1 MFGDSR
7 SDGDLRR
14 WNWVVNTTSS
24 DVGTRSDASSVS
36 VNAQGISPEVGARAK
51 RRPGAAMLVSRYGL
65 VVSWGVVVLIF
76 SLLQPATFA
85 TAADFQTIFSS
96 QAVML
101 VLALALLPSLAAGEY
116 DLSVAGT
123 LGVSLV
129 LVGYLNVVH
138 GWPIGWAIVVAL
150 VAGTTVGLVNVFF
163 IVVIGIDSLVVTL
176 GSGTLLAGVA
186 LGINSLSLGGVS
198 PGLVSAMRFDVFGLQ
213 AAFYYGV
220 VLTLLLWYVF
230 RFTPLGRYLYFV
242 GSGRNVARLTG
253 IRVDQI
259 RIGTLVF
266 GGLVAAFGGIMLA
279 GTNGS
284 VDPTVGPTLL
294 LPAFASAF
302 LGATTITPGRFNA
315 WGTFVAVYFLV
326 TGLTG
331 LELLGLSGWI
341 EQVFYGGSLIVAV
354 AFSKLAGIR
363 AQHGA

>member
-1 MFGDSR
+1 MNTAPSEPGR
-7 SDGDLRR
+7 SAALPAKPGE
-14 WNWVVNTTSS
+14 TTVPSA
-24 DVGTRSDASSVS
+24 GTRA
-36 VNAQGISPEVGARAK
+36 G
-51 RRPGAAMLVSRYGL
+51 RRSGVATLLSRYGL
-65 VVSWGVVVLIF
+65 VVSWGLVVLVF
-76 SLLQPATFA
+76 SLLQPSTFA
-85 TAADFQTIFSS
+85 TATNFQTIFSS

-101 VLALALLPSLAAGEY
+101 VLTLALLPSLAAGEY

-129 LVGYLNVVH
+129 LVGELNVVH
-138 GWPIGWAIVVAL
+138 GWPIGWTIVVAL
-150 VAGTTVGLVNVFF
+150 GAGAFVGLVNVFF

-186 LGINSLSLGGVS
+186 LGINSQSLGGVS
-198 PGLVSAMRFDVFGLQ
+198 AGLVSAMRFDIFGLQ

-220 VLTLLLWYVF
+220 ILTIILWYIF

-253 IRVDQI
+253 IGVDRI
-259 RIGTLVF
+259 RIGTLIF
-266 GGLVAAFGGIMLA
+266 GALVAAFGGVMLA

-315 WGTFVAVYFLV
+315 WGAFVAVYFLV

-341 EQVFYGGSLIVAV
+341 EQVFYGGSLVVAV
-354 AFSKLAGIR
+354 AFSKLAGMR
-363 AQHGA
+363 AGHG